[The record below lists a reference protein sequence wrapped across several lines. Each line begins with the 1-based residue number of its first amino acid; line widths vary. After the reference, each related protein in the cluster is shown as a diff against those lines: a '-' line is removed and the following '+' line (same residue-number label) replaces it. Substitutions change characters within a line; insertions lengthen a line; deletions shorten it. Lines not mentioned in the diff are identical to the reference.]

1 MYLFWITT
9 LTFLAVLSLMAG
21 IYLRQNRSSLI
32 EYFHRVQ
39 VPRFKSQPFLD
50 SLWQIEDAS
59 FHRSTLTKIAY
70 YSAVMG
76 AVLGIVVHSLMGAL
90 VLSLLGFALGP
101 RIYGYVYQE
110 RFRKQF
116 NSQYPQVVSS
126 LASSQRAG
134 GTLLDSI
141 RYVATEFPTPIKE
154 VFGQIAL
161 YTENNM
167 PLFKSIHQV
176 ANDYKLSELHRLAD
190 AVRIIQELGGGEKA
204 AEILEDAAEGIHWQR
219 RCEQQINAGTTK
231 IRQTGLIATVIPVLL
246 FVYFAMDPHSEYRMA
261 LYDPASQVWLFI
273 GAMATLS
280 GWGITQLI
288 IKKAKEL

>member
-1 MYLFWITT
+1 
-9 LTFLAVLSLMAG
+9 MAG

-32 EYFHRVQ
+32 EYFQ
-39 VPRFKSQPFLD
+39 PAKTPRFKSQPFLD
-50 SLWQIEDAS
+50 SLWQVEDAS
-59 FHRSTLTKIAY
+59 FNRSTLTKIAY
-70 YSAVMG
+70 YSAVIG
-76 AVLGIVVHSLMGAL
+76 AVLGIVVYGLIGAL
-90 VLSLLGFALGP
+90 VLSSLGFALGP

-116 NSQYPQVVSS
+116 NNQYPQVVSS

-141 RYVATEFPTPIKE
+141 RYVAVEFPTPTKD
-154 VFGQIAL
+154 VFGQIAR

-167 PLFKSIHQV
+167 PLFTSIHQV

-219 RCEQQINAGTTK
+219 RCEQLIKAGTTK

-246 FVYFAMDPHSEYRMA
+246 FVYFAMDPNSEYRMA

-273 GAMATLS
+273 GAIATLS